1 MRKQDFYGLP
11 RSIQDR
17 FIESSQ
23 AVAAPAPL
31 AALPV
36 GEKSPLVWG
45 GLALLF
51 ALGWAGFT
59 TVGLGNLQSSL
70 ALSPLPAKVAHVL
83 FAGAVAASA
92 LRAYTLSWATRRLP
106 YGSGN
111 YLFPCGVVVARGAS
125 LVLHDA
131 RELKSHAVQGS
142 AVRIDFQSGA
152 SFVFPTGS
160 PERAEQVSQAFEKGA
175 ENWKA
180 VEGGEQLA
188 QARLNPLLESGV
200 PNPLAPTQPHIK
212 PSLLPLPVSS
222 GIVVVLAIL
231 LGLLVVGWRDSL
243 SRKALYKAA
252 TEADTV
258 EAYKAYLKRGGEREE
273 VSTLWLP
280 RAELKGA
287 IDAGTVEALQ
297 KFKDDNPDAKIGSE
311 IQNALR
317 DALLKELEKAKA
329 KGTVSAIEEVPKR
342 FKSADLIQGEIAAA
356 RRDVYAKAL
365 ANFQEKASSKV
376 PELVPF
382 MQALVTYAEKHG
394 PTVQLRFSHSFPQDP
409 EKVDQIV
416 SKSKK
421 YYMGRKSL
429 PTQYFL
435 GDPARRREKKL
446 LETVQARLQKE
457 FPKDVL
463 TFELAPLPEKENE
476 ELPEIKVPTLTF
488 SHREK
493 LSGGFVGGMPKAMYM
508 GVALLMS
515 AEAEIPGSDQKLEY
529 AWNAWR
535 SPQFNILSDK
545 EKDMPDIYEDM
556 MGGAFDKFTELYL
569 ARWFESP

>member
-1 MRKQDFYGLP
+1 MQKQDFYGLP

-36 GEKSPLVWG
+36 SEKTPLIWG
-45 GLALLF
+45 GLSFLCAI
-51 ALGWAGFT
+51 GWAGFT
-59 TVGLGNLQSSL
+59 SMGMGDLYSSL
-70 ALSPLPAKVAHVL
+70 ALSPLPAKVVHII
-83 FAGAVAASA
+83 FAGAVTACA
-92 LRAYTLSWATRRLP
+92 LRAYALSWAARRLP

-125 LVLHDA
+125 LALHDA
-131 RELKSHAVQGS
+131 RQLKSTTVQAS
-142 AVRIDFQSGA
+142 AVRVEFQSGA

-160 PERAEQVSQAFEKGA
+160 SERAEQVAKAFDKGA
-175 ENWKA
+175 ENWKE
-180 VEGGEQLA
+180 VEGGEKLA

-200 PNPLAPTQPHIK
+200 PNPLAPTQPHPK
-212 PSLLPLPVSS
+212 PSLLPLPVSF
-222 GIVVVLAIL
+222 GVVLVLAVL
-231 LGLLVVGWRDSL
+231 LGLLIVGWRDSL

-252 TEADTV
+252 TEADTI
-258 EAYKAYLKRGGEREE
+258 EAYRAYMARGGEREE
-273 VSTLWLP
+273 VSSLLLP
-280 RAELKGA
+280 RAELKTA

-297 KFKDDNPDAKIGSE
+297 KFKEDNPDAEIGSE

-317 DALLKELEKAKA
+317 AALLKELDKAKA
-329 KGTVSAIEEVPKR
+329 KGTVTAIEEVPKK
-342 FKSADLIQGEIAAA
+342 FESAHLIQGEVAAA
-356 RRDVYAKAL
+356 RRGVYAKAL
-365 ANFQEKASSKV
+365 ANFQEKASSSV

-394 PTVQLRFSHSFPQDP
+394 PTVELRFSQSFPQDP

-435 GDPARRREKKL
+435 GDPARRREKEL
-446 LETVQARLQKE
+446 LETVRDRIQRE
-457 FPKDVL
+457 FPEDVL
-463 TFELAPLPEKENE
+463 DFKIAPLPEKENT
-476 ELPEIKVPTLTF
+476 ELPEIKVPTITF

-493 LSGGFVGGMPKAMYM
+493 LSGGFVGGVPKAMYM

-515 AEAEIPGSDQKLEY
+515 AQAEIPGSDQKLEY

-569 ARWFESP
+569 SRWFENP